1 MEKVRI
7 IITARAVI
15 INDGKLLLVQ
25 NEDSSL
31 WFTPGGWLEGF
42 ESLEDTCKREVYE
55 ELGIK
60 IKVQKFLQ
68 IDYFRLT
75 AEQNIKWKENV
86 NKVEHY
92 FLCDI
97 EEGVVESDSED
108 RNLWQDKDTGN
119 TSRVKFFTKEE
130 LLKVNFS
137 PKWITGLL

>member
-15 INDGKLLLVQ
+15 IKEGKLLLVQ
-25 NEDSSL
+25 NQDNTL

-42 ESLEDTCKREVYE
+42 ENLEDTCKREVYE

-60 IKVQKFLQ
+60 IKIQKFLQ
-68 IDYFRLT
+68 VDYFKLK
-75 AEQNIKWKENV
+75 AEHNIKWKENI

-92 FLCDI
+92 FLCEI
-97 EEGVVESDSED
+97 VEGVVESDSEN

-130 LLKVNFS
+130 LLTVNFT
-137 PKWITGLL
+137 PKWITNFL

>member
-7 IITARAVI
+7 IVTARAVI
-15 INDGKLLLVQ
+15 INNGKLLLVK

-31 WFTPGGWLEGF
+31 WFTPGGWVDGF

-60 IKVQKFLQ
+60 ITIKKFLQ
-68 IDYFRLT
+68 IDYFKLT
-75 AEQNIKWKENV
+75 AEQNKKWKENI
-86 NKVEHY
+86 NKIEHY

-97 EEGVVESDSED
+97 AEGVVKSDSEN
-108 RNLWQDKDTGN
+108 RNLWQDKDAGH
-119 TSRVKFFTKEE
+119 TSKVKFFTKEE

-137 PKWITGLL
+137 PKWAVDLI